1 MPDDQCRLCGRPVD
15 DHDQHV
21 RFTLPDPVLADP
33 VFADPGGESIPEVW
47 MSHPTPHESV
57 LMRSAPAGAFMRAL
71 LPIRLVGGHTLT
83 YGVWLGIHLDDLR
96 KVRAV
101 WWEPQYRDLRV
112 TGRLANAIAPWGL
125 LGAPV
130 EAAVRDPDQT
140 PYCDRSDD
148 PDLQSVLHDE
158 WPHDVVPAAAG

>member
-1 MPDDQCRLCGRPVD
+1 M
-15 DHDQHV
+15 

-33 VFADPGGESIPEVW
+33 GREGDPGLW

-57 LMRSAPAGAFMRAL
+57 LMEAAGAGAFMRAL
-71 LPIRLVGGHTLT
+71 LPIRLVGGYTLT
-83 YGVWLGIHLDDLR
+83 YGVWVGIHPDDLPM
-96 KVRAV
+96 VRAV
-101 WWEPQYRDLRV
+101 WWEPRYRDLRV
-112 TGRLANAIAPWGL
+112 TGRLANAITPWGL

-140 PYCDRSDD
+140 PYCDRSAD
-148 PDLQSVLHDE
+148 PALARVLADE